1 MKKIL
6 LLTCGTNACYHI
18 AKILKTKFPKDFK
31 IVGTDINKL
40 WMIPTAPYLDDFFQ
54 CPCSTNKKYY
64 PFILDLCKKES
75 IDFILPSFD
84 TDQQL
89 FYSGNPELTALGV
102 SSLGIDESIRT
113 IYMNKEE
120 TYSYLNKIGLPTPK
134 CYTLSNVKENDIYFV
149 KPIHGV
155 GSVGAKKM
163 MGKEI
168 KNDINEDFLIQEICF
183 EPEVTLECFQYNGD
197 FSSVARIRLCNKSG
211 VCTKTH
217 IYSDSDLEVIAK
229 KFISCTNLPYI
240 FNLQFMKNIDGEYVI
255 TDVNLRSAG
264 GMSLSY
270 AAGWDE
276 VSAIAKIML
285 GRPQKEIFQSLKN
298 PIEEQYV
305 IRAYTD
311 IVTKKVKRKIAFD
324 FDGTLLD
331 SRLRHSILM
340 SDLLREKNI
349 NIDTSDLVSFKSN
362 GSNNVKWLLS
372 KGINESLANEIQKEW
387 IEKIESTYY
396 LKYDKLYPGIYSM
409 LSKLSQNNSLYLVTA
424 RSNDFAAREQIESLN
439 ISQYFEEIFIVPSS
453 SMSQDYKS
461 NYLISR
467 NIDVMIGDTEIDFA
481 AACKAKCQFRVCLD
495 GFRSRS
501 FWSNK
506 NVIEFNIEDFNSKF

>member
-89 FYSGNPELTALGV
+89 FYFGNPELTALGV

-197 FSSVARIRLCNKSG
+197 FSSVARIRLCNNSG

-217 IYSDSDLEVIAK
+217 IYSDSDLEVISK
-229 KFISCTNLPYI
+229 KFIS
-240 FNLQFMKNIDGEYVI
+240 
-255 TDVNLRSAG
+255 
-264 GMSLSY
+264 
-270 AAGWDE
+270 
-276 VSAIAKIML
+276 
-285 GRPQKEIFQSLKN
+285 
-298 PIEEQYV
+298 
-305 IRAYTD
+305 
-311 IVTKKVKRKIAFD
+311 
-324 FDGTLLD
+324 
-331 SRLRHSILM
+331 
-340 SDLLREKNI
+340 
-349 NIDTSDLVSFKSN
+349 
-362 GSNNVKWLLS
+362 
-372 KGINESLANEIQKEW
+372 
-387 IEKIESTYY
+387 
-396 LKYDKLYPGIYSM
+396 
-409 LSKLSQNNSLYLVTA
+409 
-424 RSNDFAAREQIESLN
+424 
-439 ISQYFEEIFIVPSS
+439 
-453 SMSQDYKS
+453 
-461 NYLISR
+461 
-467 NIDVMIGDTEIDFA
+467 
-481 AACKAKCQFRVCLD
+481 
-495 GFRSRS
+495 
-501 FWSNK
+501 
-506 NVIEFNIEDFNSKF
+506 